1 MAARTSWKGHVQLG
15 LVSVPVKAFT
25 ANQTSETI
33 RLNQLHKDCNQRVRY
48 KKVCPEHGE
57 LKADEIVS
65 GYEYTKDTYVIIE
78 PDELA
83 KIRSQSDRA
92 VSIQG
97 FVPSDEIDPI
107 YHAGRTYYLLPDGI
121 AGNRPYALLAQG
133 MVEAGVHAIARI
145 VISKREQ
152 LVMLRP
158 MEGLLAMTMISY
170 AKKVKPIT
178 EFRDQL
184 TDEDTSEDELKLTQ
198 TLIEASRID
207 EFDLGAYEDAYAEN
221 LKKLIEMKLEGEE
234 IVQAVEAEEPK
245 IINLMD
251 ALKQSV
257 AEAQAGQRK
266 MAPSAKGKKKKAKKK
281 SAKKT
286 G

>member
-1 MAARTSWKGHVQLG
+1 MAPRSSWKGHVQLG

-57 LKADEIVS
+57 LKTADIVS
-65 GYEYTKDTYVIIE
+65 GYEYTKDSYVIIDPE
-78 PDELA
+78 EIA

-92 VSIQG
+92 ISIEG
-97 FVPSDEIDPI
+97 FVASAAIDPI

-121 AGNRPYALLAQG
+121 AGNRPYALLAKG
-133 MVEAGVHAIARI
+133 MADDDVSAVARI

-152 LVMLRP
+152 LVLLRP
-158 MEGLLAMTMISY
+158 VDGMLAMTLLNY
-170 AKKVKPIT
+170 AKKIKAID
-178 EFRDQL
+178 EFRGQL
-184 TDEDTSEDELKLTQ
+184 TDEDTSADELKLTK
-198 TLIEASRID
+198 TLIDASRI
-207 EFDLGAYEDAYAEN
+207 EAFDLASYEDAYAEN
-221 LKKLIEMKLEGEE
+221 LKKLIELKLEGED
-234 IVQAVEAEEPK
+234 IVQSVEAEEPK
-245 IINLMD
+245 IVNLME

-266 MAPSAKGKKKKAKKK
+266 MAPSTKAKQKK

>member
-1 MAARTSWKGHVQLG
+1 MAPRSSWRGHVQLG

-25 ANQTSETI
+25 ANNSAETI
-33 RLNQLHKDCNQRVRY
+33 RLNQLHKECNQRVRY

-57 LKADEIVS
+57 LKQNEIVS
-65 GYEYTKDTYVIIE
+65 GYEYTKDGYVIID

-83 KIRSQSDRA
+83 KIRKQSDRA
-92 VSIQG
+92 IGVEG
-97 FVPSDEIDPI
+97 FVPSGELDPI

-121 AGNRPYALLAQG
+121 AGNRPYALLAKG
-133 MVEAGVHAIARI
+133 MEKNGVNAIARI
-145 VISKREQ
+145 VISRKEQ

-158 MEGLLAMTMISY
+158 IDGLIAMTLLSY
-170 AKKVKPIT
+170 EQKVKSIDD
-178 EFRDQL
+178 FRSQL
-184 TDEDTSEDELKLTQ
+184 TDEETTDDELKLTN
-198 TLIEASRID
+198 TLIEASKI
-207 EFDLGAYEDAYAEN
+207 EAFDLGSYEDDYSNN

-234 IVQAVEAEEPK
+234 IVQSVEAEEPK
-245 IINLMD
+245 IINLME

-266 MAPSAKGKKKKAKKK
+266 MAPSAKGKTKK